1 MSDKVSKTQYAD
13 DKFVHLESDIEKIR
27 KRFRQYISYGG
38 AMGALEVSKEILFN
52 AIDEIKNPRSPGD
65 SIVVEF
71 DERTGFI
78 RITDNGR
85 GIPLDI
91 LEDVYVSLNYGS
103 NIDTSDKASLGM
115 DNLGLNGVGSLATCG
130 LAEHVEITS
139 YRGLHEGK
147 WKQLIF
153 EEGVKKSESSGKC
166 DKSKHG
172 MDILFKP
179 SKIMGK
185 DTKIIWADVQKE
197 LDNLQFL
204 NKKLAK
210 LSSIYINAKGVE
222 TKEKYKIKSFENILD
237 RNDKESI
244 ISQKY
249 MVTVGDN
256 NVIEELA
263 GDKVK
268 RFVSMDMAFVYT
280 SSLTPY
286 IDSFS
291 NSNNTVDNG
300 DHLDAAIESVCRV
313 LQTMTKNSM
322 SEKER
327 EKLDIKWDDV
337 KTGLS
342 IVVAL
347 RTNYENLYTGQT
359 KHKVVSPELKRTLI
373 TLLMDQLTMW
383 LNKNTNAQRELIQIV
398 KMNAKARRE
407 GEKIR
412 TAVVKTTLTNW
423 SQFTMKHFDPCSAK
437 GKEYKELFII
447 EGDSARGSLKNSRDP
462 KFQSLYSIK
471 GVSMNAYRVTL
482 DQIVGPKGNKEFNDL
497 ITIMGCNVGSKF
509 DISKLN
515 YDKIIIASD
524 ADKPKVDVRVKL
536 L

>member
-1 MSDKVSKTQYAD
+1 MPEKVTKYVD

-38 AMGALEVSKEILFN
+38 TRGALEVSKEILFN
-52 AIDEIKNPRSPGD
+52 SIDEIKNPRSPGD
-65 SIVVEF
+65 SIWIEF

-139 YRGLHEGK
+139 YRGLHEGQ
-147 WKQLIF
+147 WKRLIF

-185 DTKIIWADVQKE
+185 DTKIVWGDVKKE
-197 LDNLQFL
+197 LDNLQYL

-210 LSSIYINAKGVE
+210 LTSVYYDLDGNMA
-222 TKEKYKIKSFENILD
+222 KEKYKIKPFEDILT
-237 RNDKESI
+237 RNDPEKVV
-244 ISQKY
+244 SQKY
-249 MVTVGDN
+249 HIAIDSKD
-256 NVIEELA
+256 VIEELD
-263 GDKVK
+263 GVSIK
-268 RFVSMDMAFVYT
+268 RFVSMDMAFLYT
-280 SSLTPY
+280 SSMTPY

-291 NSNNTVDNG
+291 NSNNTIDNG
-300 DHLDAAIESVCRV
+300 DHLDAAIEAICRV

-327 EKLDIKWDDV
+327 DKLDIKWDDV

-342 IVVAL
+342 LAVSL

-359 KHKVVSPELKRTLI
+359 KHKVVSPELKRVLLPLLI
-373 TLLMDQLTMW
+373 EQLTAY
-383 LNKNTNAQRELIQIV
+383 LNKNPGMMKELIQIV
-398 KMNAKARRE
+398 KMNARARRE

-412 TAVVKTTLTNW
+412 SAVVKNTLTNW
-423 SQFTMKHFDPCSAK
+423 SQYTMSNFDPCTAK
-437 GKEYKELFII
+437 GKEYKELFIV
-447 EGDSARGSLKNSRDP
+447 EGSSARGSLKKSRDP
-462 KFQSLYSIK
+462 RFQSLFSIR
-471 GVSMNAYRVTL
+471 GV
-482 DQIVGPKGNKEFNDL
+482 
-497 ITIMGCNVGSKF
+497 
-509 DISKLN
+509 
-515 YDKIIIASD
+515 
-524 ADKPKVDVRVKL
+524 
-536 L
+536 